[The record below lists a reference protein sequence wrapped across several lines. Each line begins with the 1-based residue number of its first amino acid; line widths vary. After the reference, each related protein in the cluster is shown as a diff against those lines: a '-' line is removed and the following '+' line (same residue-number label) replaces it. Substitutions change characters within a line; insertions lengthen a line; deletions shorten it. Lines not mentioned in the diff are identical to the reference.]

1 MMGTW
6 NEMIAT
12 NIVENTSSQY
22 GRHQVLQHD
31 DENRLCPRLFS
42 RQVGIENTSSQS
54 QGSVWLNSNYESGTN
69 NLVTPTSGTYGYM
82 TLIHET
88 GHALGLDHG
97 GNYNGGSPAYGKGS
111 TGWLYTQDTHQY
123 TIMSYFSA
131 GNTGANWGGKYAQTP
146 MVYDILAIQ
155 QMYGADYTTR
165 AGNTVYGFNSTAGR
179 DLYDFTKNT
188 SPIMTIWDGNGI
200 DTIDVSGWS
209 TSSTIFLAAGSYSS
223 VNGMTY
229 NLAIAYD
236 CDIENVTTGAGN
248 DTITGNDLS
257 NIISGGAGNDVVHG
271 AAGSDMIDGG
281 TGDDTLNG
289 NDGLDIIYGGD
300 GTDVID
306 GGAGDDALYGNAGND
321 TLNGGAGNDVLD
333 GGAGVDILKGGD
345 GNDTIVYD
353 VNDNMAQLDGGAGY
367 DTLVQYGSLHGL
379 RPRLEEPRGPE
390 GHLHRHRIPDLE
402 REGGLLQSGR
412 PEVPAG
418 HRL

>member
-1 MMGTW
+1 MKTW
-6 NEMIAT
+6 DEMVAPS
-12 NIVENTSSQY
+12 IVENDTAILPTSSSPTRRPMSATRMPTIP
-22 GRHQVLQHD
+22 GMVN
-31 DENRLCPRLFS
+31 DEVSLFS
-42 RQVGIENTSSQS
+42 KTD
-54 QGSVWLNSNYESGTN
+54 GSVWLNSNYNSGTN
-69 NLVTPTSGTYGYM
+69 NLVTRHWGSTATWPSCMRSVTPWASTTAATTMAARPPTATR
-82 TLIHET
+82 
-88 GHALGLDHG
+88 
-97 GNYNGGSPAYGKGS
+97 S
-111 TGWLYTQDTHQY
+111 TGWLYTEDTRQY

-165 AGNTVYGFNSTAGR
+165 AGDTVYGFNSTAGR

-188 SPIMTIWDGNGI
+188 SPIMTIWDGGGI

-281 TGDDTLNG
+281 T
-289 NDGLDIIYGGD
+289 
-300 GTDVID
+300 
-306 GGAGDDALYGNAGND
+306 
-321 TLNGGAGNDVLD
+321 
-333 GGAGVDILKGGD
+333 
-345 GNDTIVYD
+345 
-353 VNDNMAQLDGGAGY
+353 
-367 DTLVQYGSLHGL
+367 
-379 RPRLEEPRGPE
+379 RR
-390 GHLHRHRIPDLE
+390 
-402 REGGLLQSGR
+402 
-412 PEVPAG
+412 
-418 HRL
+418 